1 MFQLLESQLELI
13 LSQRSVEEFVSL
25 QDKIMTIQSGL
36 PEPTYLI
43 YCQLPIFCSRHEKR
57 SLAFVAQSHHEK
69 FCERRES
76 RVETPRG
83 LRSVRMSSCCVSQD
97 IWQEG
102 EVGGKKP
109 DCEQIGT
116 LPKGISC
123 YYKTA
128 T

>member
-83 LRSVRMSSCCVSQD
+83 FRSVRMSPCCVSQD
-97 IWQEG
+97 IWQER

-109 DCEQIGT
+109 DSEQ
-116 LPKGISC
+116 
-123 YYKTA
+123 
-128 T
+128 